1 MNRIPAQIACLLTC
15 AANSSFER
23 EFDKHIGIQDTL
35 AKIIEDKSNRAIR
48 SGAVNLAGMMFL
60 PI

>member
-23 EFDKHIGIQDTL
+23 EFGIQDAL
-35 AKIIEDKSNRAIR
+35 AKVIGDKSNRAIR
-48 SGAVNLAGMMFL
+48 SGAVNPAGIMFL